1 MKKLIFLSVL
11 LLGLALTLVSCAP
24 AAATAAPGPASIST
38 EAAPGEPVPPDD
50 SRVPVGLALIA
61 GLASFLSPC
70 VLSLVPAYV
79 SYLGGR
85 AAGGESTSKNRWVT
99 FSHGLAFVLGFSVV
113 FILFNV
119 IASVVGNLLSDVR
132 FVLEKIGGFIV
143 IIFGLH
149 MIGVFRI
156 PFLEYDVRVHKQ
168 VDARW
173 GYLSSF
179 LMGIFFS
186 AGWAPCT
193 GPVLGSIMAIS
204 LHGGS
209 ILQGALLGLVY
220 SAGMAIPFL
229 LAALGIGWVT
239 VILRR
244 YNKVMRITEIV
255 MGVLLVGIGALLLT
269 GTFNWIASI
278 FPTVNLGL

>member
-24 AAATAAPGPASIST
+24 AAATAAPGPASVST

-85 AAGGESTSKNRWVT
+85 AAGGESASKNRWVT

-119 IASVVGNLLSDVR
+119 IASVLSDIR

-156 PFLEYDVRVHKQ
+156 PFLEYDIRVHTQ

-193 GPVLGSIMAIS
+193 GPVLSAIVTLS
-204 LHGGS
+204 LRGGS

-255 MGVLLVGIGALLLT
+255 MGVLLVIIGALLLT

-278 FPTVNLGL
+278 FPTVNLGF